1 MALRPQF
8 SLIHSEFNE
17 FLFAPV
23 GEEENG
29 TELTVLSAL
38 ARLGIDPWAEAARL
52 SALPKEAA
60 ARALATTIAMLPEGH
75 WTGSDVS
82 AIAARLVSR
91 LRRGPAVAGKP
102 PPGEGGGND
111 KAKSWIAAWLIC
123 TVVFAAVLLA
133 TSYLHADRVSAP
145 ASSAVSSTEQ

>member
-102 PPGEGGGND
+102 PPGESGGND

-123 TVVFAAVLLA
+123 IVVFAAVLLA